1 MHLYALTYTD
11 PSEPWGHAVEGGKL
25 YRTPS
30 ALVDAANAHFDAW
43 CVEEVGV
50 WKAYKQRE
58 DGEFGVYDHMSRTE
72 AAARTMAL
80 YAGDYEGMTLLDA
93 LVDEWWREY
102 GFARYQ
108 VVD

>member
-1 MHLYALTYTD
+1 
-11 PSEPWGHAVEGGKL
+11 
-25 YRTPS
+25 
-30 ALVDAANAHFDAW
+30 
-43 CVEEVGV
+43 
-50 WKAYKQRE
+50 
-58 DGEFGVYDHMSRTE
+58 MSRTE